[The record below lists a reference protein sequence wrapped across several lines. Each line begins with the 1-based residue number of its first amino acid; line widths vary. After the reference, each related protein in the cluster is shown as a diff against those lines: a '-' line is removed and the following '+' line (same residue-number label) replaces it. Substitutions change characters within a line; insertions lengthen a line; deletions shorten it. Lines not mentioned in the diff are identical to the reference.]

1 MVLQLI
7 SDFENFTQTNYFLPV
22 KRDAFV
28 LYTAASMLLVF
39 TISHPHYK
47 IHLVYI
53 LQFTQ
58 VLYFS
63 LKEILQYFRSYIVD
77 YLNIDH
83 SNMCWNDMMIL
94 CWQDSVGVI
103 SQHRLVHTHSG
114 HGHVQGD
121 PSLRHDQWH
130 VLQVRLTCNLSLDNG
145 P

>member
-1 MVLQLI
+1 MVLQLV

-63 LKEILQYFRSYIVD
+63 FERDIAVF
-77 YLNIDH
+77 
-83 SNMCWNDMMIL
+83 
-94 CWQDSVGVI
+94 
-103 SQHRLVHTHSG
+103 
-114 HGHVQGD
+114 
-121 PSLRHDQWH
+121 
-130 VLQVRLTCNLSLDNG
+130 
-145 P
+145 